1 MLLLL
6 KRLLRLIYGC
16 YAWSMFTLFGFMT
29 ALLLLVLPGLK
40 LRREVA
46 RVVARVVL
54 TCVGVRY
61 RVSNPEHL
69 PEEPCVIVAN
79 HSSYVDGILLKAA
92 LPARFSFVIK
102 KEMTKVPI
110 AGLLLRRIDSQF
122 VNRINQ
128 HSGGLDARRL
138 LRQATEGR
146 SLVFFPE
153 GTFTGRPGLAHFHL
167 GAFLTAQRAGLQV
180 VPIAIHG
187 ARRILRSGNPWPR
200 PGSVELQVLPPV
212 ETSSEKRPRS
222 SAEAL
227 RDQVRARMLFALDEP
242 DISLET
248 QNIDRTQEETP
259 RKVVS

>member
-1 MLLLL
+1 MLVLF

-16 YAWSMFTLFGFMT
+16 YAWSVFVAFGLIT
-29 ALLLLVLPGLK
+29 VLLLLVLPGLK
-40 LRREVA
+40 VRREAA
-46 RVVARVVL
+46 RYAAHL
-54 TCVGVRY
+54 SLACVGVRY
-61 RVSNPEHL
+61 RLRDRQHL
-69 PEEPCVIVAN
+69 PAGPCVIVAN
-79 HSSYVDGILLKAA
+79 HSSYVDGVLLKAA

-102 KEMTKVPI
+102 KEMTQVPL
-110 AGLLLRRIDSQF
+110 AGFLLRRIDSQF
-122 VNRINQ
+122 VDRINR

-153 GTFTGRPGLAHFHL
+153 GTFTGRRGLAHFHL
-167 GAFLTAQRAGLQV
+167 GAFLTAQRAGLPV

-200 PGSVELQVLPPV
+200 PGRVDLDVLPPIDTV
-212 ETSSEKRPRS
+212 SAQRARS

-227 RDQVRARMLFALDEP
+227 RDQVRAHMLLALDEP

-248 QNIDRTQEETP
+248 QAIDRTNEETQ

>member
-1 MLLLL
+1 MLLLF

-16 YAWSMFTLFGFMT
+16 YTWSIFAAFGVAT
-29 ALLLLVLPGLK
+29 ALLLLVLPGLP

-46 RVVARVVL
+46 RIVARL
-54 TCVGVRY
+54 MLACVGVRY
-61 RVSNPEHL
+61 RLLDKEHL
-69 PEEPCVIVAN
+69 PSGPCIIVAN
-79 HSSYVDGILLKAA
+79 HSSYVDGVLLKAA
-92 LPARFSFVIK
+92 LPTRFSFVIK
-102 KEMTKVPI
+102 KEMAKVPI

-122 VNRINQ
+122 VDRINR

-138 LRQATEGR
+138 LREAAGGR

-153 GTFTGRPGLAHFHL
+153 GTFTGRAGLAHFHL
-167 GAFLTAQRAGLQV
+167 GAFLTAQRAGLPI

-200 PGSVELQVLPPV
+200 PGRVELRVLPPV
-212 ETSSEKRPRS
+212 DTASDKRARS

-248 QNIDRTQEETP
+248 QAIDRTQGEAK
-259 RKVVS
+259 RKLVS